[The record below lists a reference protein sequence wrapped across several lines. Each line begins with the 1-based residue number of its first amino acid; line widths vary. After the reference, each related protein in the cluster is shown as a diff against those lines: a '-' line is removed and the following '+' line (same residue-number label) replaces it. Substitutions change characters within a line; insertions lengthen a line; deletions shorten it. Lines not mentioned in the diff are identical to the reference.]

1 MAVGRQQFTMY
12 TSLTFFISLACQWF
26 TCLLTL
32 VYENTTCFG
41 VSSCR
46 LLSLGEGGGLL
57 NLVCPQPAGWL
68 SRLGLYILGCLQS
81 VGPCLQCI
89 LVGSGACVWAAR
101 CPPWSAGGVPGSG
114 PLTGSESTVS
124 IHPSIYT
131 HTDIHTHTHTHIYT
145 HTQYTH
151 THIHTHT
158 QSFDRLHGRYF

>member
-12 TSLTFFISLACQWF
+12 TSLTFFTGLACQWF

-32 VYENTTCFG
+32 AYENATCFG

-46 LLSLGEGGGLL
+46 LHSLGEEGSLL
-57 NLVCPQPAGWL
+57 RLVCPWPAGWL
-68 SRLGLYILGCLQS
+68 SRLGLYIPGCLQP

-101 CPPWSAGGVPGSG
+101 CPSRSAGGVPGSG

-124 IHPSIYT
+124 IHPSI
-131 HTDIHTHTHTHIYT
+131 HTYIHLYVK
-145 HTQYTH
+145 
-151 THIHTHT
+151 THIH
-158 QSFDRLHGRYF
+158 SLKLPFFDFLELF